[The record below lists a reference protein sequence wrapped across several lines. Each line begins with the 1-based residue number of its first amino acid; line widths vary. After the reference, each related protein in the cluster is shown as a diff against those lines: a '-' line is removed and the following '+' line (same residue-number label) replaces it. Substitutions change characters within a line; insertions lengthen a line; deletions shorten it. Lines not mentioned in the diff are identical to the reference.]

1 MRSVILPQ
9 HSEANE
15 GTLSLSSGPGAPI
28 FQHGTQTRIYRAPVR
43 AIASVRFGEKEV
55 FGQVVDISLGG
66 CLLKTETTIEEGTEV
81 ELRITILGEMRRAV
95 AEVQGVVRRATTVE
109 GRKAYGVELVANDPE
124 EKRSLEWLYTQAL
137 R

>member
-15 GTLSLSSGPGAPI
+15 STMSLSSGPGAPI
-28 FQHGTQTRIYRAPVR
+28 FQHGAQTRIYRAPVR
-43 AIASVRFGEKEV
+43 AIASVRFADKEV
-55 FGQVVDISLGG
+55 FGQIVDISLGG

-81 ELRITILGEMRRAV
+81 EMRITILGDMRRAV
-95 AEVQGVVRRATTVE
+95 AEVRGLVRRTTTTE
-109 GRKAYGVELVANDPE
+109 GRKAYGVELLANDPE
-124 EKRSLEWLYTQAL
+124 EKRSLEWLYAQAL